1 MSTSLRPLALA
12 AVSAVGLLFLGGCAF
27 VPGPA
32 AAPTSTTVPS
42 DQRLEEAHPAPPE
55 GRVVGVGMVLDASG
69 DVQLCLGA
77 IMESYLPQCHGVPL
91 DGWTWDGVEGSND
104 SGETTWGDYA
114 VYATYDGE
122 RLTLTDPP
130 IMAALYDSIAPED
143 PTGGVDGATPEDE
156 LARVQDDI
164 AARLGTEAVTVG
176 TDRGY
181 VWVQVVWDDGA
192 IQEAMDAE
200 YGEGVVVVSSA
211 LRETD

>member
-1 MSTSLRPLALA
+1 
-12 AVSAVGLLFLGGCAF
+12 
-27 VPGPA
+27 
-32 AAPTSTTVPS
+32 
-42 DQRLEEAHPAPPE
+42 
-55 GRVVGVGMVLDASG
+55 
-69 DVQLCLGA
+69 
-77 IMESYLPQCHGVPL
+77 
-91 DGWTWDGVEGSND
+91 
-104 SGETTWGDYA
+104 
-114 VYATYDGE
+114 
-122 RLTLTDPP
+122 
-130 IMAALYDSIAPED
+130 MAALYDSIAPED

>member
-1 MSTSLRPLALA
+1 M
-12 AVSAVGLLFLGGCAF
+12 
-27 VPGPA
+27 
-32 AAPTSTTVPS
+32 
-42 DQRLEEAHPAPPE
+42 
-55 GRVVGVGMVLDASG
+55 VGVGMVLDASG

-77 IMESYLPQCHGVPL
+77 IMESYPPQCLGVPL
-91 DGWTWDGVEGSND
+91 DGWTWDGVEGSDD

-122 RLTLTDPP
+122 RLTMTDPP
-130 IMAALYDSIAPED
+130 IMTALYDSIAPED
-143 PTGGVDGATPEDE
+143 PTGGVDGTTPEDE

-181 VWVQVVWDDGA
+181 VWVQVVWDDGT